1 VWKNSVAMRLLFSR
15 FSSLT
20 AKKRFGLEKIHNKM
34 SEGLENEKQTHL
46 FRSTVFESRAA
57 GVNV

>member
-1 VWKNSVAMRLLFSR
+1 
-15 FSSLT
+15 
-20 AKKRFGLEKIHNKM
+20 M

-57 GVNV
+57 GVNVWMTTWMIEQTMGDVTSSCLPNRRFYAKG